1 MADLDGDGKMEII
14 LGTSL
19 GFIYV
24 LEHDGTVMENFPI
37 TMAEVQGQVSAGEVP
52 NQNLQTC
59 PFKIFVVQIKN

>member
-37 TMAEVQGQVSAGEVP
+37 TMAEVQGQVSAREVP
-52 NQNLQTC
+52 N
-59 PFKIFVVQIKN
+59 